1 MIVTKIMKN
10 KANYDIYIDEEYS
23 FTLTDEGLYRT
34 KLKSGIEFIIT
45 EELNDILKEDEA
57 KRCKNRAL
65 KIITTSAKSENK
77 IKEKLIKEGYSE
89 YAIQMALE
97 FLGEYKFTNDERL
110 ANNIAQKSLR
120 NNNSIRQM
128 KQTLKNKGIKKED
141 IDKTLEDINEEDEIE
156 NAINIANKKYNTI
169 KNKDRAEILRK
180 IAYTLNYRGFSYRAI
195 DKAIQDIKSKLEE
208 KEYEE

>member
-10 KANYDIYIDEEYS
+10 KLNYDIYIDGEYS
-23 FTLTDEGLYRT
+23 FTLTDEGLYKT
-34 KLKSGIEFIIT
+34 KLKSGIELTIT
-45 EELNDILKEDEA
+45 EELNIILKEDEA

-65 KIITTSAKSENK
+65 KIITSSSKSENK
-77 IKEKLIKEGYSE
+77 VKEKLSREGYSE
-89 YAIQMALE
+89 YSIDVALD
-97 FLGEYKFTNDERL
+97 FLREYKFTNDQRL

-141 IDKTLEDINEEDEIE
+141 IEKTLEDIDEDNEIE

-169 KNKDRAEILRK
+169 KNKDKNEILK
-180 IAYTLNYRGFSYRAI
+180 KVAYTLNYRGFSYRAV
-195 DKAIQDIKSKLEE
+195 DKALQNIKSKLEE
-208 KEYEE
+208 KED

>member
-89 YAIQMALE
+89 YAIQVALE

-141 IDKTLEDINEEDEIE
+141 IEKTLEDINEEDEIE